1 MNVTQP
7 VEICICLPFCKV
19 KARTEVY
26 TIWCGFIQTHFSIP
40 LLNRLPL
47 IEYRALKTKNT
58 EKKGV
63 RKGWENSEDNFKS
76 HCCYGNHLLL
86 NGGLPSCLCLHHH
99 VRTWTQQGD
108 HSKTEVSGD
117 QPICCPGPPPPLAPC
132 ESPATQ
138 EKINNRFPFIK
149 ADLWIPTAA
158 SF

>member
-1 MNVTQP
+1 MSSFIVNVTQP

-108 HSKTEVSGD
+108 HSKTEDRS
-117 QPICCPGPPPPLAPC
+117 QWRP
-132 ESPATQ
+132 T
-138 EKINNRFPFIK
+138 
-149 ADLWIPTAA
+149 DLLSRTSSSAGSMRISCNAREN
-158 SF
+158 